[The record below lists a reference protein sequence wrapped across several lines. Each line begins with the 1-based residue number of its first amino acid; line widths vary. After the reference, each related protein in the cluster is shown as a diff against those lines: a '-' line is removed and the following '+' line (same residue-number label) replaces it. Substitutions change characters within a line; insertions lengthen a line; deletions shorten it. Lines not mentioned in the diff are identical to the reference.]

1 MIKNGLKNT
10 LQILIILIF
19 NNFLAQNKLENAPK
33 NSDKAIAVSKTD
45 TVKIEKEQIDD
56 IVRSKADNIR
66 NEVPK
71 KMSYLNQNAEVSY
84 QDMKINADYIQID
97 WDKGL
102 IFARGKVDSTG
113 KITEPAVATQ
123 GGKKYEYSEF
133 NYNYKTKQAIAYNAR
148 TEESEGVIVA
158 EKTKKVND
166 SVFYLKRGK
175 YTTDEYFLKKKDT
188 IADYYLLAPDI
199 KLVKGKENSKLITGP
214 IQMYIEQVPTPLI
227 LPFAILP
234 FSEKRMAGILIPSF
248 GERQD
253 VGFFLNSL
261 GYYLPIGEHFDVKT
275 YFDYYTKG
283 SWNFRPEVSY
293 RKNYKYNGSFR
304 GEIGTTIRGIKG
316 LENYT
321 KSSVYNIAWTHT
333 QDSKANPFFN
343 FSASVNITSN
353 KFYNNTVN
361 NSHIFNQSAL
371 NAQQNS
377 TVSFTKRFLNLPITI
392 TGTGSYSQNFTTGLT
407 DIRLPQLNV
416 STNQFYLFK
425 PKTGVRTGLLE
436 NINVNTGLQFSNYV
450 SGVKSGDL
458 FTKTMWDNMQT
469 GAKNKIELAT
479 NTTVAKFFTFSL
491 GANIDNV
498 ATTKT
503 ISKNY
508 NPVTNTLERNLN
520 KNLTG
525 YSTFST
531 SASLQT
537 VLYGMLKFG
546 EKSKIQA
553 IRHMVTPSIGFT
565 YSPDF
570 GDPKFGYFKSYYDE
584 RGVLTTYSIFEG
596 GMFGSPNQGLT
607 QSIGFNINNNLEMKV
622 RSKTDSTGTKKVK
635 IFESLNI
642 SGGYNFAADKYKWS
656 LISISTQTS
665 FFQNKLSINSN
676 VSIDP
681 YQIVFIPGQ
690 ENGVRTENFGHFN
703 IQSFSMN
710 FSFPLNNETFGKKED
725 LATKYKT
732 KGEIRNEVYYFDQDN
747 YSRFNQP
754 WTLNLNANYGYS
766 KNNTRFGKSVA
777 SLGLDGSVKLTPYW
791 SLSGNTHYDF
801 VSKSLAYT
809 RLGFSR
815 DQRSFSFTFNWVPFG
830 QYKVYDFFISIKANI
845 LKDAVKYKERSFQQ
859 SGSTF

>member
-10 LQILIILIF
+10 LKILIIQIF
-19 NNFLAQNKLENAPK
+19 NKFLAQNKLKKENK
-33 NSDKAIAVSKTD
+33 NSDKVTAVSKTD

-283 SWNFRPEVSY
+283 SWNFRPEVTY

-333 QDSKANPFFN
+333 QHTKANPFFT

-425 PKTGVRTGLLE
+425 PKTGIRTGMLE
-436 NINVNTGLQFSNYV
+436 NITVNTGLQFSNYV

-469 GAKNKIELAT
+469 GAKNNIALAT

>member
-1 MIKNGLKNT
+1 
-10 LQILIILIF
+10 
-19 NNFLAQNKLENAPK
+19 
-33 NSDKAIAVSKTD
+33 
-45 TVKIEKEQIDD
+45 
-56 IVRSKADNIR
+56 
-66 NEVPK
+66 
-71 KMSYLNQNAEVSY
+71 
-84 QDMKINADYIQID
+84 
-97 WDKGL
+97 
-102 IFARGKVDSTG
+102 
-113 KITEPAVATQ
+113 
-123 GGKKYEYSEF
+123 
-133 NYNYKTKQAIAYNAR
+133 
-148 TEESEGVIVA
+148 
-158 EKTKKVND
+158 
-166 SVFYLKRGK
+166 
-175 YTTDEYFLKKKDT
+175 
-188 IADYYLLAPDI
+188 
-199 KLVKGKENSKLITGP
+199 
-214 IQMYIEQVPTPLI
+214 
-227 LPFAILP
+227 
-234 FSEKRMAGILIPSF
+234 
-248 GERQD
+248 
-253 VGFFLNSL
+253 
-261 GYYLPIGEHFDVKT
+261 
-275 YFDYYTKG
+275 
-283 SWNFRPEVSY
+283 
-293 RKNYKYNGSFR
+293 
-304 GEIGTTIRGIKG
+304 
-316 LENYT
+316 
-321 KSSVYNIAWTHT
+321 
-333 QDSKANPFFN
+333 
-343 FSASVNITSN
+343 
-353 KFYNNTVN
+353 
-361 NSHIFNQSAL
+361 
-371 NAQQNS
+371 
-377 TVSFTKRFLNLPITI
+377 
-392 TGTGSYSQNFTTGLT
+392 
-407 DIRLPQLNV
+407 
-416 STNQFYLFK
+416 
-425 PKTGVRTGLLE
+425 
-436 NINVNTGLQFSNYV
+436 
-450 SGVKSGDL
+450 
-458 FTKTMWDNMQT
+458 
-469 GAKNKIELAT
+469 
-479 NTTVAKFFTFSL
+479 
-491 GANIDNV
+491 
-498 ATTKT
+498 
-503 ISKNY
+503 
-508 NPVTNTLERNLN
+508 
-520 KNLTG
+520 
-525 YSTFST
+525 
-531 SASLQT
+531 
-537 VLYGMLKFG
+537 MLKFG

-665 FFQNKLSINSN
+665 FFQNKLSVNSN
-676 VSIDP
+676 VLIDP

-690 ENGVRTENFGHFN
+690 ENGIRTENFGHFN

-766 KNNTRFGKSVA
+766 KTNTRFGKSVA